1 MAIPVSKPP
10 PLSQF
15 TCPTV
20 IAVLPEFEQQTVG
33 YSECLRMCRW
43 HAHLIVLSTGTK
55 TWLAWRR
62 FYIWQTY
69 SLVVLLGEDATGGPA
84 SLSVVSF

>member
-10 PLSQF
+10 LLSQF

-20 IAVLPEFEQQTVG
+20 IAVLPELEQLTVG
-33 YSECLRMCRW
+33 SSECLRMCRW
-43 HAHLIVLSTGTK
+43 HAHFIVLSTGTK

-62 FYIWQTY
+62 FYIWQTH
-69 SLVVLLGEDATGGPA
+69 SLVVLLGEDDAGGPA
-84 SLSVVSF
+84 SLSMVFF